1 MRAVKGIIFDFDG
14 VIVDSETLYIEALQ
28 GYLETLG
35 IETEAQEIAYVI
47 GQHVQDIASDIIS
60 QFDLELTVDV
70 FVSESTEF
78 YRNRN
83 KDRNYPLL
91 PGIREFLDSCRAKG
105 IRMAVA
111 SSSGYQYLF
120 TILEKEDLLQYF
132 EFILSGKELVHSK
145 PDPEIYHIAAER
157 LGIGKNELMIIED
170 STNGVKAGVASG
182 IYTVAYKGA
191 RFVQDTSF
199 ADIEVRDFKEIQI

>member
-1 MRAVKGIIFDFDG
+1 MCTIKGIIFDFDG
-14 VIVDSETLYIEALQ
+14 VIVDSETLYIEALLD
-28 GYLETLG
+28 YLKTIG

-60 QFDLELTVDV
+60 QFDLDLSMDD
-70 FVSESTEF
+70 FISESTEF

-91 PGIREFLDSCRAKG
+91 PGIREFLASCRAKG

-120 TILEKEDLLQYF
+120 TILEKKDILQYF
-132 EFILSGKELVHSK
+132 EFILSGRDLVHSK

-157 LGIGKNELMIIED
+157 LGIAKNELMIIED
-170 STNGVKAGVASG
+170 STNGVKAGIASG
-182 IYTVAYKGA
+182 IFTVAYKGA

-199 ADIEVRDFKEIQI
+199 ADIEVRDFKDIQI

>member
-157 LGIGKNELMIIED
+157 LGIGK
-170 STNGVKAGVASG
+170 K
-182 IYTVAYKGA
+182 
-191 RFVQDTSF
+191 
-199 ADIEVRDFKEIQI
+199 